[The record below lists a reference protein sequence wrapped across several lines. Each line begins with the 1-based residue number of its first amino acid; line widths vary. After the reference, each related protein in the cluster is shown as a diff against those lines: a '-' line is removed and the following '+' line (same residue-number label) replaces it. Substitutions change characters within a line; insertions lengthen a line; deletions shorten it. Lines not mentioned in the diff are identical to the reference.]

1 MVELGC
7 QSAIFDVLLGKLF
20 FHGRVATFT
29 RRLQTVSRDGY
40 FWLYLLC
47 HGLYLLCHGASVL
60 WSSLKHCQMLWSPLA
75 IGNRITLNIILVL
88 WKESFPLVVV
98 RGLNLGGPLRPLKPR
113 SRVT

>member
-47 HGLYLLCHGASVL
+47 HGASVL
-60 WSSLKHCQMLWSPLA
+60 WSSHAMVSFCDRHWYYTEYHFSFMER
-75 IGNRITLNIILVL
+75 IGHKLPFDCR
-88 WKESFPLVVV
+88 E
-98 RGLNLGGPLRPLKPR
+98 RGLN
-113 SRVT
+113 